1 MIATTVRKGARRA
14 AFTLIELVLVLLIL
28 AILAGLVVPIVGWLR
43 RSANYASAA
52 NNQSTV
58 MANLELY
65 RTTFGNNNYP
75 DRFDSLL
82 GAAGSPTPGV
92 VPAFMN
98 PELQAMITPGPLNAA
113 QFQCLNNNNRGML
126 SVMDH
131 VEPGTSGVIQGNPG
145 NTGTVVRALDTT
157 GNFAFVNTTSPNG
170 ALLARALYPDG
181 VVPADVSL
189 VLMGVGPS
197 MTANGRTM
205 QAPPFDTNLDNS
217 VEYGRFI
224 AVFAVYSPRQG
235 RRAQLKAVLD
245 PRGRIVTSNLSEFY
259 QSTNPE

>member
-1 MIATTVRKGARRA
+1 MSAACAAAEAAAHRAVVFKG
-14 AFTLIELVLVLLIL
+14 
-28 AILAGLVVPIVGWLR
+28 LR
-43 RSANYASAA
+43 RSANYASGA

-58 MANLELY
+58 LANLELY

-82 GAAGSPTPGV
+82 DASGA

-98 PELQAMITPGPLNAA
+98 SELRAMITPGTLDTA
-113 QFQCLNNNNRGML
+113 QFQCLNNNNRGMI

-131 VEPGTSGVIQGNPG
+131 VDPGTSGVIQGNPG
-145 NTGTVVRALDTT
+145 NTGTIVRPLAAGT
-157 GNFAFVNTTSPNG
+157 GNFAFVNTSVGNG
-170 ALLARALYPDG
+170 QTLARALYPDG
-181 VVPADVSL
+181 AVPADVSL

-217 VEYGRFI
+217 LEYGRFI

-235 RRAQLKAVLD
+235 RRAQLKAVLC